1 MEHDLKS
8 PPWINQDFFTTVI
21 RCHTGDAKSVVSDF
35 LIKPSLAIGEHYPS
49 LMFRADITYSTSSQA
64 SNTLSVVIKFPRT
77 NGDENLL
84 SPLFKI
90 EQDMYKGPLSDIKM
104 LLESVGDF
112 SNIQPK
118 LIYQALKPIQVI
130 VMEDLGVK
138 GFVKITQPLEHY
150 QESKMVFERLAK
162 FHASSFFLLNDRKVD
177 FSRFKSSI
185 FHLEDEMIREK
196 WFNESIDTLAEV
208 LDTWEGFG
216 EYATKLKAFKG
227 KYLAL
232 GQRLYEPDVNGYS
245 VLSHS
250 DFHVKNLM
258 FKKNGD
264 VAEDCYILD
273 YQISSVASPCADLFY
288 ALYNMISDENRRTRR
303 AEIIHDYHNEFSST
317 LKRLGFIGRIPTLLD
332 LQMDLTKHGFME
344 VMKCVSFKMFFFA
357 DSVVELFG
365 GPDTKQAK
373 VRIYNDQRFKEF
385 ITAELPRLVHMGFL

>member
-1 MEHDLKS
+1 MDSDYKS
-8 PPWINQDFFTTVI
+8 PSWMNQEFFEKVI
-21 RCHTGDAKSVVSDF
+21 RQHSGDAKSAVREFV
-35 LIKPSLAIGEHYPS
+35 IKPSLAIGEHYPS
-49 LMFRADITYSTSSQA
+49 TMFHVEIDYSTSSQA
-64 SNTLSVVIKFPRT
+64 SNTLSVVIKFPRS

-84 SPLFKI
+84 SPLFEI

-118 LIYQALKPIQVI
+118 LIYQSLKPIQVI

-138 GFVKITQPLEHY
+138 GYVKITQPLEHY

-162 FHASSFFLLNDRKVD
+162 FHAASFFLLNDRKAD

-185 FHLEDEMIREK
+185 FHLEDKLIRDT
-196 WFNESIDTLAEV
+196 WFNESIETLTEV
-208 LDTWEGFG
+208 LDSWDGFS
-216 EYATKLKAFKG
+216 EYATKLRAFKG

-258 FKKNGD
+258 FKINDGI
-264 VAEDCYILD
+264 VEDCYILD

-303 AEIIHDYHNEFSST
+303 AEIIHDYHNEFVAT
-317 LKRLGFIGRIPTLLD
+317 LKRLGFMGRIPTLLQ

-365 GPDTKQAK
+365 GPDTKKAK
-373 VRIYNDQRFKEF
+373 TKIYNDPRFREF